1 MKESTFDKYYKSLND
16 YLQLNYGKYPPSYG
30 GLYKGLYIGIWA
42 QKVRNIYINGKM
54 QLDGSIKYKEGNI
67 LTKEQINKLNSINFK
82 WVVRY
87 DILYKKEFN
96 KNINYEA
103 IQRYLTEELNRLLDN
118 YENKSLT
125 KENLEKIT
133 DEYKLILN
141 KRN

>member
-1 MKESTFDKYYKSLND
+1 MKESTFDKYYESLND
-16 YLQLNYGKYPPSYG
+16 YLRLNNDRYPPSYG
-30 GLYKGLYIGIWA
+30 GFHNGLYIGSWA
-42 QKVRNIYINGKM
+42 QKIRNIYINGKM
-54 QLDGSIKYKEGNI
+54 QFDGSIKYKGST

-96 KNINYEA
+96 KNINYET
-103 IQRYLTEELNRLLDN
+103 IQRYLTEELNRLLN
-118 YENKSLT
+118 EYEDKNLT

-133 DEYKLILN
+133 SEYRLILN